1 MVLLDFKCYI
11 NVTVW
16 VSCCCFLFFTCYIF
30 EFSYFGKQVQFLKFY
45 MVFNCR
51 DITYFIK
58 IFSRGGLYVIP

>member
-1 MVLLDFKCYI
+1 MLYKCYSVGI
-11 NVTVW
+11 LLLLPV
-16 VSCCCFLFFTCYIF
+16 FTCYIF
-30 EFSYFGKQVQFLKFY
+30 EFSYFVKQVQFLKFY